1 MTDAQELGDILQKRG
16 AGKTAGIIAC
26 VSAVL
31 GILFLGFI
39 FVPLAAIIAVFG
51 TIIAI
56 KNSNGAGIGINILAW
71 ILIFVGLATSPVL
84 LAMIGLAG
92 AA

>member
-1 MTDAQELGDILQKRG
+1 MTEAQELADILQKRG

-39 FVPLAAIIAVFG
+39 FVPLAV
-51 TIIAI
+51 IIAI
-56 KNSNGAGIGINILAW
+56 FGTVTAVKNNNGAGIGINVLAW
-71 ILIFVGLATSPVL
+71 VLIIVGFVTSPVL
-84 LAMIGLAG
+84 LGMIGLASSI
-92 AA
+92 